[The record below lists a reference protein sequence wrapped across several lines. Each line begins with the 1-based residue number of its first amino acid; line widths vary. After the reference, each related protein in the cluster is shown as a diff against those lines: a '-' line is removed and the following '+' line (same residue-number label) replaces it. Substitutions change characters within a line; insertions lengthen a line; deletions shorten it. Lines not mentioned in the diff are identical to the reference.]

1 MYKVL
6 LIHLLSCVLFINSAL
21 AVTGTAVSSG
31 SWTNT
36 STWIF
41 NGINRVPGCG
51 DTIIIPAGITV
62 TVNTQVV
69 LSSCVVVNYV
79 HVYGNLAFTNGNKL
93 DLACYSTV
101 QIHAGGLIYKSTS
114 GGGNSTLISI
124 CGLVEWA
131 AGDGPLPGPAIL
143 GGGSP
148 LPVSL
153 LSFTGNCSGDNV
165 ELKWAT
171 SSENNSDYFTI
182 ERSADGRDFTCIG
195 KVKAAGTSGNIRTYK
210 LVDKQNNGGYY
221 FYRLCQ
227 YDFNGTKYDY
237 GLTTAGNCKNIDTE
251 FLIYGSNG
259 ILSVINKTNEDQ
271 NIQIEVTDV
280 IGRKLEVLNNQL
292 STPGINSYQLSLP
305 ANDSR
310 QIKLVRVTCN
320 YRCYTLKLL
329 Q

>member
-6 LIHLLSCVLFINSAL
+6 LIHLFSCLLFINSGL
-21 AVTGTAVSSG
+21 AVTGTAVSNG
-31 SWTNT
+31 SWTNAG
-36 STWIF
+36 TWNF
-41 NGINRVPGCG
+41 NGINRVSGCG
-51 DTIIIPAGITV
+51 ETIIILAGLTV

-79 HVYGNLAFTNGNKL
+79 HGNLAFTNGNKL

-101 QIHAGGLIYKSTS
+101 QIPAGGLIYKSTS

-148 LPVSL
+148 LLVSL

-165 ELKWAT
+165 QLKWAT
-171 SSENNSDYFTI
+171 SSENSSDYFTI

-195 KVKAAGTSGNIRTYK
+195 KVKAAGTTGSICNYK
-210 LVDKQNNGGYY
+210 LDDKQNNGGYY

-227 YDFNGTKYDY
+227 FDFNGTKNNY
-237 GLTTAGNCKNIDTE
+237 GLTTAGNCKSNDTE

-271 NIQIEVTDV
+271 TIQIEVTDAT
-280 IGRKLEVLNNQL
+280 GRRIEILNNQL
-292 STPGINSYQLSLP
+292 SIPGINSYQLPLLASY
-305 ANDSR
+305 SR
-310 QIKLVRVTCN
+310 QINLVRVTCN
-320 YRCYTLKLL
+320 YRCYTGKLL